1 LVLEWEFLFDLL
13 LTSVLVQ
20 ICPPTQ
26 GNPYARAEGGI
37 EQDPLVERWHPLLQ
51 VQAAEGV
58 VVHFHAE
65 ARTIR
70 ARVMSPWRE
79 GRT

>member
-1 LVLEWEFLFDLL
+1 MGIPFRSPVDVGVGADLSAY
-13 LTSVLVQ
+13 T
-20 ICPPTQ
+20 

-37 EQDPLVERWHPLLQ
+37 EQDPLVEWWHPLLQ